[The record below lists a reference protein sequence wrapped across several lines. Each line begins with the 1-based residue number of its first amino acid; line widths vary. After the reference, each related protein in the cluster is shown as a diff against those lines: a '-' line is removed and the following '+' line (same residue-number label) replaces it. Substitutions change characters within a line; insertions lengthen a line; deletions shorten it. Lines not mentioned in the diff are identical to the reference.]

1 MAINPDEPLTLL
13 GGLSA
18 REFLRDY
25 WQKKPLL
32 VRQAMPGF
40 ESPLPPEELAGLA
53 CEEAVI
59 SRLVREYGDDGPWQ
73 LRHGP
78 FDEDDF
84 TSLPESHW
92 TLLVSD
98 LEKHLPDLR
107 GYLEPFRFIPDWR
120 MDDLMVSYAAPG
132 GSVGPH
138 VDEYDVFLLQT
149 QGQRRWQISNQAVGA
164 DNFLPDIELRILKH
178 FTPDE
183 EWLLEP
189 GDMLYLPPRVP
200 HHGVAVGPCMTWSVG
215 FRAPAWRD
223 LMAAWADTC
232 YEALPASDRYGDSD
246 LTTQAH
252 PGEITPQALDRLTS
266 GLRRAMDSDDDSIK
280 RWLGRYLT
288 EPKAELLE
296 HLPPPEALDETQAQ
310 ALLNKG
316 VRLERHGAARL
327 AWMHTD
333 KGLSL
338 FVNGHEHRYS
348 PQTLALV
355 REICDQWCY
364 DGRELQHLAATLP
377 EARDLLLELCIAGI
391 LLPISDH

>member
-1 MAINPDEPLTLL
+1 MAMNPDEPLTLL

-18 REFLRDY
+18 RVFLRDY

-32 VRQAMPGF
+32 VRQAIPGF

-53 CEEAVI
+53 CEEGVI
-59 SRLVREYGDDGPWQ
+59 SRLVREHGEDGPWQ

-84 TSLPESHW
+84 TTLPESHW

-98 LEKHLPDLR
+98 VEKHLPDLR
-107 GYLEPFRFIPDWR
+107 AYLEPFRFIPDWR

-138 VDEYDVFLLQT
+138 VDEYDVFLLQAH
-149 QGQRRWQISNQAVGA
+149 GQRRWQISSQVVSA
-164 DNFLPDIELRILKH
+164 DNCLPGIDLRILRDFK
-178 FTPDE
+178 PDQ

-223 LMAAWADTC
+223 LMAAWADSR
-232 YEALPASDRYGDSD
+232 YEALSPSDRYGDAD
-246 LTTQAH
+246 LDIQAD
-252 PGEITPQALDRLTS
+252 PGEISAQALDRLVA
-266 GLRRAMDSDDDSIK
+266 GLRRALDSDDDTLK
-280 RWLGRYLT
+280 RWFGCYLT

-296 HLPPPEALDETQAQ
+296 RMDLPESISIEAAQSLLDGDTI
-310 ALLNKG
+310 
-316 VRLERHGAARL
+316 LERHGAARM
-327 AWMHTD
+327 AWTRED
-333 KGLSL
+333 ENFYL
-338 FVNGHEHRYS
+338 FVNGHAHPVSRATHSLLHYLCEHPTYE
-348 PQTLALV
+348 PH
-355 REICDQWCY
+355 
-364 DGRELQHLAATLP
+364 ELRNRSAGCQD
-377 EARDLLLELCIAGI
+377 ARALLLTLCQEGI
-391 LLPISDH
+391 LLPVRE